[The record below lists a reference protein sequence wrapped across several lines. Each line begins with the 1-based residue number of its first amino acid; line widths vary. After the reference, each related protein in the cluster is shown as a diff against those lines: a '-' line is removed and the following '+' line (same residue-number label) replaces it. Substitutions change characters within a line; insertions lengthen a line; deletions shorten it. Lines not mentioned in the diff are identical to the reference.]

1 MAILVTGGA
10 GYIGS
15 HTAIELLN
23 AGREIVILDNFSNS
37 KPEVLENI
45 KKITGKDF
53 KFYEVN
59 YLDRKELEKV
69 FEENKIEAVLN
80 FAGYKAVGESVQ
92 KPLEYY
98 ENNISGAVILLETM
112 KKYNVKK
119 FIFSSSATVYGE
131 PEKIP
136 LTEECKIGGTTNP
149 YGTTKLFI
157 EQILQDLYKSDNTW
171 DIAILRYF
179 NPVGAH
185 ESGLIGEEP
194 QGIPNNLMPYV
205 VRVAS
210 GQLEQLSVFG
220 NDYNTPDGTGVRD
233 YIHVVDLAKGHIK
246 ALEKLEKENTG
257 IYIYNL
263 GTGTGYS
270 VLDMVK
276 AFEKTTGKPVK
287 YKIAPRR
294 AGDIATCYS
303 DPEKAQKELGWKAE
317 KTLEDMCKILGNIYK
332 NKRRSKYKTDEKEN
346 CLYSYCSFIINCI
359 WSNSHNRLAIR
370 YIRKSFN
377 G

>member
-1 MAILVTGGA
+1 MAILLPGGA

-15 HTAIELLN
+15 HTAVELLK
-23 AGREIVILDNFSNS
+23 AGKEIIIIDNFSNS
-37 KPEVLENI
+37 KPEVLDKI
-45 KKITGKDF
+45 KQITGKEF
-53 KFYEVN
+53 KFYELD
-59 YLDRKELEKV
+59 YLDREKLEKV

-92 KPLEYY
+92 KPIEYY
-98 ENNISGAVILLETM
+98 TNNISGCLVLLDVM
-112 KKYNVKK
+112 RKYGVKK
-119 FIFSSSATVYGE
+119 FIFSSSATVYGD
-131 PEKIP
+131 PKKVPI
-136 LTEECKIGGTTNP
+136 TEESKTGGTTNP

-157 EQILQDLYKSDNTW
+157 EQILKDIYVSDNTW
-171 DIAILRYF
+171 DICILRYF

-194 QGIPNNLMPYV
+194 KGIPNNLMPYV

-220 NDYNTPDGTGVRD
+220 NDYDTPDGTGVRD

-303 DPEKAQKELGWKAE
+303 NPEKAQKELGWKAE
-317 KTLEDMCKILGNIYK
+317 KTLEDMCKD
-332 NKRRSKYKTDEKEN
+332 SWKYIQKQTKE
-346 CLYSYCSFIINCI
+346 
-359 WSNSHNRLAIR
+359 
-370 YIRKSFN
+370 
-377 G
+377 